1 MAWTATLTN
10 VVGWRAALTATL
22 QSGTGTGTDTASADV
37 YVIPAGS
44 ELTFFE
50 TSPAEP
56 AAPIDWDKYHGR
68 TRREVVRRPIEQ
80 IVAEKES
87 AFLKL
92 MIDGHRRG

>member
-1 MAWTATLTN
+1 MAFLAIPSSSLATFI
-10 VVGWRAALTATL
+10 AALTSDTFVEVS
-22 QSGTGTGTDTASADV
+22 SGGGS
-37 YVIPAGS
+37 YVLPAGS